1 VLVCGLAYLPN
12 LEYKKPLHPRMNQ
25 KVRGMEPV
33 IVDFSSLADQMILTF
48 RLTLG
53 IIVGVGL
60 VGLGLGIAVCYAKRE
75 R

>member
-1 VLVCGLAYLPN
+1 
-12 LEYKKPLHPRMNQ
+12 
-25 KVRGMEPV
+25 MEPV

-60 VGLGLGIAVCYAKRE
+60 IGLAIAVCYAKSE
-75 R
+75 RND

>member
-1 VLVCGLAYLPN
+1 
-12 LEYKKPLHPRMNQ
+12 
-25 KVRGMEPV
+25 MEPV